1 MYMKKLLLL
10 LALFSA
16 MSFYGQHKVAGRV
29 GQLIKEGTTF
39 TKFSPLTVNTLPQ
52 TTTAV
57 SNATFATMNKRV
69 VANIVANKY
78 PYVELTIPYNG
89 STVALQMYRV
99 EVLAQGF
106 HADTDRQTNISWTDG
121 VHYRGIVK
129 GDSNSLVSFNFFG
142 QEMNGIIS
150 ATGINNL
157 VVGRMQATGNRSN
170 YIIYSDARLSI
181 SNPFRCGV
189 TDSGTLPAQQ
199 NTSREAFTE
208 HCVTNYFEIA
218 HDIYLANE
226 SDTTLT
232 TNWMTSVFNN
242 VQTLFENDGITVAL
256 KSIYIWTE
264 QDPYFGG
271 NSGDYLEQFYSLRPI
286 FDGDAGQL
294 VTTNGGG
301 LGGVAINIAGLCSDA
316 NVSFSDL
323 YFDYQDVPL
332 FSWTIEVITHEL
344 GHLYGSPHT
353 HGCYWNGDGTAIDGC
368 GTQAGYIEGD
378 CETGPIPD
386 NQGTIMSYCHLIDGV
401 GINFANGFGEQP
413 AARII
418 NHIERSQCL
427 STDCVNTCINTVSAF
442 AVTDTSMNSAT
453 ITWTDENAG
462 PWMVGYS
469 SVNGNINNW
478 REVSTTSFTA
488 SGLNANTYYK
498 FYVRPVCTEGR
509 EAESQQLVFATNAD
523 WCSGTIFRDT
533 NPNGNY
539 PNDQHLIRTITPE
552 NASQSYTVTFTSFDT
567 EENFDYMYV
576 YDGANTSAPL
586 LGAYSGS
593 EIPGPFTST
602 ATDGSLTFEFIS
614 DSYETENGWSATVSC
629 TLNAK
634 ESTFVNLQYYPNPTN
649 GSVTITSPEG
659 ITGISV
665 YNVAGQLLL
674 NKTINATTT
683 DADIAQFANGVYFFK
698 VTNGTKTSNFRIIK
712 Q

>member
-1 MYMKKLLLL
+1 MKKLLLL
-10 LALFSA
+10 LALLSA

-29 GQLIKEGTTF
+29 GQLIKAKTTF
-39 TKFSPLTVNTLPQ
+39 TKFNPLTVNTLPQ

-57 SNATFATMNKRV
+57 GNATFATMNKRV
-69 VANIVANKY
+69 VANIAANKY

-89 STVALQMYRV
+89 STVAVQMYRV

-129 GDSNSLVSFNFFG
+129 GDSNSLVSFNFFE

-157 VVGRMQATGNRSN
+157 VVGRMQSTGNRSN
-170 YIIYSDARLSI
+170 YIIYSDAMLSI

-189 TDSGTLPAQQ
+189 NDSGPLPAQQ

-218 HDIYLANE
+218 NDIYLANE
-226 SDTTLT
+226 SDITLT
-232 TNWMTSVFNN
+232 TNWMSSVFNN
-242 VQTLFENDGITVAL
+242 VQTLYENDGITVAL

-264 QDPYFGG
+264 QDPYFGL
-271 NSGDYLEQFYSLRPI
+271 SSYEYLQQFSALRPI

-301 LGGVAINIAGLCSDA
+301 LGGVAIDIGGLCSDD

-323 YFDYQDVPL
+323 YYDYQDVPL

-353 HGCYWNGDGTAIDGC
+353 HGCYWNGNGTAIDGC
-368 GTQAGYIEGD
+368 GTLAGYVEGN

-401 GINFANGFGEQP
+401 GISFANGFGEQP

-418 NHIERSQCL
+418 NHIESSQCL
-427 STDCVNTCINTVSAF
+427 STDCINTCINSVSAF
-442 AVTDTSMNSAT
+442 AVADTSTSSAT
-453 ITWTDENAG
+453 ITWTDENTG
-462 PWMVGYS
+462 PWMVGYTF
-469 SVNGNINNW
+469 VNGTVTNW
-478 REVSTTSFTA
+478 REVSTASFTA
-488 SGLNANTYYK
+488 SGLNPNTYYK
-498 FYVRPVCTEGR
+498 FNVRPVCSEDR
-509 EAESQQLVFATNAD
+509 VAESQQFIFATDAD
-523 WCSGTIFRDT
+523 WCNGAIFRDT
-533 NPNGNY
+533 SPNGNY
-539 PNDQHLIRTITPE
+539 ANDQHLIRTITPE
-552 NASQSYTVTFTSFDT
+552 NTTQSYTVTFTSFDT
-567 EENFDYMYV
+567 EEFYDYMYV
-576 YDGANTSAPL
+576 YDGADTSAPL

-614 DSYETENGWSATVSC
+614 DAGVTESGWSATVSC
-629 TLNAK
+629 TLGTN

-698 VTNGTKTSNFRIIK
+698 VTNGTKTSNFRIMK